1 MLDQH
6 LHFNYKD
13 IFLAPR
19 LALSPKKIWIFTLG
33 NLSGYIFYW
42 VFSFIALIISGINIS
57 DALYDFGLYPF
68 LSGNGYSYAS
78 WVIYYFGILFWF
90 FSLLLSSSA
99 VSTLT
104 IKQLKGDNFYSVNDA
119 IDDTMK
125 SWKTILFSPITFLII
140 ILSLILIGSVF
151 GLLGKIPF
159 IGSILTSLL
168 FPIYF
173 LGSIFLVFSILVFFS
188 SFLIL
193 PALTGAHSQD
203 TIGSVFH
210 SYQILFNQPWRLI
223 TYNFLLLPIIVFS
236 MNIFSWFYESSFNLI
251 NIILEEVI
259 GKSYSNIISYAS
271 SLLNVD
277 FIINNNNI
285 FQILTSNLENLS
297 LELLDFL
304 FLFFE
309 QLLNIF
315 LTILP
320 SLIYNSNGGYIS
332 STETFSAVILSVSLI
347 FLYLS
352 FFSYGFSILSVG
364 QTIIFIIFKKLME
377 DENLLKSSHDNN
389 DKTIEIDSSTITDS
403 SAKILGLSSEEE

>member
-1 MLDQH
+1 LLGQR

-33 NLSGYIFYW
+33 NLAGYIFYW
-42 VFSFIALIISGINIS
+42 VFSFIALIISGININE
-57 DALYDFGLYPF
+57 ALYDFGLYPF

-78 WVIYYFGILFWF
+78 WVVYYLGILFWF

-99 VSTLT
+99 VSSLT

-125 SWKTILFSPITFLII
+125 RWKTTLFSPVTLLII

-151 GLLGKIPF
+151 ALLGKIPF
-159 IGSILTSLL
+159 IGSILTSFL

-173 LGSIFLVFSILVFFS
+173 LGTIFLVFSILVFFS

-193 PALTGAHSQD
+193 PALTGAHSED

-223 TYNFLLLPIIVFS
+223 AYNFLLIPIIVFS
-236 MNIFSWFYESSFNLI
+236 MKILSWFFDSSFNLI
-251 NIILEEVI
+251 NIILEGII

-271 SLLNVD
+271 SLLNIEFV
-277 FIINNNNI
+277 INNNNI
-285 FQILTSNLENLS
+285 FQVLTSNIENLS

-304 FLFFE
+304 FLFFD

-315 LTILP
+315 LTLLP
-320 SLIYNSNGGYIS
+320 SLIYKSNGGYIS
-332 STETFSAVILSVSLI
+332 SIEIFSGIILSGSLI
-347 FLYLS
+347 FIYLL
-352 FFSYGFSILSVG
+352 FFSFGFSILSVG
-364 QTIIFIIFKKLME
+364 QTIIFIIFKKLIE
-377 DENLLKSSHDNN
+377 DENLLKSSNDNS

>member
-33 NLSGYIFYW
+33 NLSGYVFYW

-78 WVIYYFGILFWF
+78 WIIYYFGILFWF
-90 FSLLLSSSA
+90 FSLLMSSSA
-99 VSTLT
+99 VSALT
-104 IKQLKGDNFYSVNDA
+104 IKQLKGDNFYSANDA

-188 SFLIL
+188 SLLIL

-332 STETFSAVILSVSLI
+332 STETFSGVILSVSLI

>member
-1 MLDQH
+1 M
-6 LHFNYKD
+6 
-13 IFLAPR
+13 
-19 LALSPKKIWIFTLG
+19 ALSPKKIWIFTLG

-42 VFSFIALIISGINIS
+42 LFSFIALIISGININE
-57 DALYDFGLYPF
+57 ALYDFGLYPF
-68 LSGNGYSYAS
+68 LSGNSYSYAS
-78 WVIYYFGILFWF
+78 WVIYYLGILSWF

-99 VSTLT
+99 VSSLT
-104 IKQLKGDNFYSVNDA
+104 IKQLKGDNFYSVNEA

-125 SWKTILFSPITFLII
+125 RWKTILFSPLTLLII

-151 GLLGKIPF
+151 VLLGKIPL

-173 LGSIFLVFSILVFFS
+173 LGAIFLIFSILVFFS

-193 PALTGAHSQD
+193 PALTGAHSED

-223 TYNFLLLPIIVFS
+223 IYNFLLIPIIVFS
-236 MNIFSWFYESSFNLI
+236 MKILSWFFESSFNLI
-251 NIILEEVI
+251 NIILEEII

-271 SLLNVD
+271 SILNID
-277 FIINNNNI
+277 FVINNNNI
-285 FQILTSNLENLS
+285 FQVLTSNIENLS

-304 FLFFE
+304 FLFFD

-315 LTILP
+315 LSILP
-320 SLIYNSNGGYIS
+320 NLIYKSDGGYIS
-332 STETFSAVILSVSLI
+332 SIEIFSGIILSGSLI
-347 FLYLS
+347 FLYLL
-352 FFSYGFSILSVG
+352 FFSFGFSILSVG
-364 QTIIFIIFKKLME
+364 QTIIFIIFKKLIE
-377 DENLLKSSHDNN
+377 DENLLKSSHDNS

>member
-1 MLDQH
+1 MLGQR

-33 NLSGYIFYW
+33 NLAGYIFYW
-42 VFSFIALIISGINIS
+42 VFSFIALIISGININE
-57 DALYDFGLYPF
+57 ALYDFGLYPF

-78 WVIYYFGILFWF
+78 WVVYYLGILFWF

-99 VSTLT
+99 VSSLT

-125 SWKTILFSPITFLII
+125 RWKTTLFSPVTLLII

-151 GLLGKIPF
+151 ALLGKIPF
-159 IGSILTSLL
+159 IGSILTSFL

-173 LGSIFLVFSILVFFS
+173 LGTIFLVFSILVFFS

-193 PALTGAHSQD
+193 PALTGAHSED

-210 SYQILFNQPWRLI
+210 SYQIIFNQPWRLI
-223 TYNFLLLPIIVFS
+223 AYNFLLIPIIVFS
-236 MNIFSWFYESSFNLI
+236 MKILSWFFDSSFNLI
-251 NIILEEVI
+251 NIILEGII

-271 SLLNVD
+271 SLLNIE

-285 FQILTSNLENLS
+285 FQVLTSNIENLS

-304 FLFFE
+304 FLFFD

-315 LTILP
+315 LTLLP
-320 SLIYNSNGGYIS
+320 SLIYKSNGGYIS
-332 STETFSAVILSVSLI
+332 SIEIFSGIILSGSLI
-347 FLYLS
+347 FIYLL
-352 FFSYGFSILSVG
+352 FFSFGFSILSVG
-364 QTIIFIIFKKLME
+364 QTIIFIIFKKLIE
-377 DENLLKSSHDNN
+377 DENLLKSSHDNS

>member
-68 LSGNGYSYAS
+68 LSGQSYSYAS
-78 WVIYYFGILFWF
+78 WVIYYLGILFWF

-99 VSTLT
+99 VSSLT
-104 IKQLKGDNFYSVNDA
+104 IKQLKGDNLYSVNEA

-125 SWKTILFSPITFLII
+125 RWKTILFSPLTLLTI

-151 GLLGKIPF
+151 ALLGKIPF

-173 LGSIFLVFSILVFFS
+173 LGAIFLVFSILVFFS

-193 PALTGAHSQD
+193 PALTGAHNED

-277 FIINNNNI
+277 FIINDNNI

>member
-1 MLDQH
+1 MLDQR

-19 LALSPKKIWIFTLG
+19 LALSPKKIWIFILG

-68 LSGNGYSYAS
+68 LSGQSYSYAS
-78 WVIYYFGILFWF
+78 WVIYYLGILFWF

-99 VSTLT
+99 VSSLT

-125 SWKTILFSPITFLII
+125 RWKTILFSPVTLLII

-151 GLLGKIPF
+151 ALLGKIPF

-173 LGSIFLVFSILVFFS
+173 LGAIFLVFSILVFFS

-193 PALTGAHSQD
+193 PALTGAHNED

-223 TYNFLLLPIIVFS
+223 TYNFLLIPTIVFS
-236 MNIFSWFYESSFNLI
+236 MKIFSWFYESSFNLI
-251 NIILEEVI
+251 NIIFEEII
-259 GKSYSNIISYAS
+259 GKSYSNIMSYAS
-271 SLLNVD
+271 SILNID
-277 FIINNNNI
+277 FVINNNNI
-285 FQILTSNLENLS
+285 FQALTLNIENLS
-297 LELLDFL
+297 LEFLDLL
-304 FLFFE
+304 FLFFDE
-309 QLLNIF
+309 LLTIF
-315 LTILP
+315 LNILP
-320 SLIYNSNGGYIS
+320 SLIHNSNGGYIS
-332 STETFSAVILSVSLI
+332 SIETFSGIILSVFLI

-352 FFSYGFSILSVG
+352 FFSFGFSILSVG

-377 DENLLKSSHDNN
+377 DENLLKSNHDNGG
-389 DKTIEIDSSTITDS
+389 KTTGIGLSNISDS
-403 SAKILGLSSEEE
+403 SANILGLSSEEE

>member
-1 MLDQH
+1 MLGQR

-19 LALSPKKIWIFTLG
+19 IALSPKKIWIFTLG

-42 VFSFIALIISGINIS
+42 VFSFIALIISGINVNE
-57 DALYDFGLYPF
+57 ALYDFGLYPF

-78 WVIYYFGILFWF
+78 WFIYYLGILFWF

-99 VSTLT
+99 VSSLT

-125 SWKTILFSPITFLII
+125 RWKAILFSPVTLLII

-151 GLLGKIPF
+151 ALLGKIPF

-173 LGSIFLVFSILVFFS
+173 LGTIFLVFSILVFFS

-193 PALTGAHSQD
+193 PALTGAHSED

-223 TYNFLLLPIIVFS
+223 AYNFLLIPIIVFA
-236 MNIFSWFYESSFNLI
+236 MKILSWFFDSSFNLI
-251 NIILEEVI
+251 NIILEGII
-259 GKSYSNIISYAS
+259 GKSYLNIISYAS
-271 SLLNVD
+271 SLLNIE

-285 FQILTSNLENLS
+285 FQVLTSNIENLS

-304 FLFFE
+304 FLFFD

-315 LTILP
+315 LSLLP
-320 SLIYNSNGGYIS
+320 SLIYKSNGGYIS
-332 STETFSAVILSVSLI
+332 SIEIFSGIILSGSLI
-347 FLYLS
+347 FIYLL
-352 FFSYGFSILSVG
+352 FFSFGFSIFSVG
-364 QTIIFIIFKKLME
+364 QTIIFIIFKKLIE
-377 DENLLKSSHDNN
+377 DENLLRSSHDNS

>member
-1 MLDQH
+1 MLGQR

-19 LALSPKKIWIFTLG
+19 IALSPKKIWIFTLG

-42 VFSFIALIISGINIS
+42 VFSFIALIISGINVNE
-57 DALYDFGLYPF
+57 ALYDFGLYPF
-68 LSGNGYSYAS
+68 LSGNGYSYVS
-78 WVIYYFGILFWF
+78 WVMYYLGILFWF

-99 VSTLT
+99 VSSLT

-125 SWKTILFSPITFLII
+125 RWKTILFSPLTLLII
-140 ILSLILIGSVF
+140 ILSLILIGSAF
-151 GLLGKIPF
+151 ALLGKIPF

-173 LGSIFLVFSILVFFS
+173 LGTIFLVFSILVFFS

-193 PALTGAHSQD
+193 PALTGAHSED

-223 TYNFLLLPIIVFS
+223 AYNFLLIPIIVFA
-236 MNIFSWFYESSFNLI
+236 MKILSWFFDSSFNLI
-251 NIILEEVI
+251 NIILEGII
-259 GKSYSNIISYAS
+259 GKSYLNIISYAS
-271 SLLNVD
+271 SLLNIE

-285 FQILTSNLENLS
+285 FQVLTSNIENLS

-304 FLFFE
+304 FLFFD

-315 LTILP
+315 LSLLP
-320 SLIYNSNGGYIS
+320 SLIYKSNGGYIS
-332 STETFSAVILSVSLI
+332 SIEIFSGIILSGSLI
-347 FLYLS
+347 FIYLL
-352 FFSYGFSILSVG
+352 FFSFGFSIFSVG
-364 QTIIFIIFKKLME
+364 QTIIFIIFKKLIE
-377 DENLLKSSHDNN
+377 DENLLRSSHDNS

>member
-1 MLDQH
+1 MLGQR

-42 VFSFIALIISGINIS
+42 VFSFIALIISGINVNE
-57 DALYDFGLYPF
+57 ALYDFGLYPF
-68 LSGNGYSYAS
+68 LSGNGYSYVS
-78 WVIYYFGILFWF
+78 WVMYYLGILFWF

-99 VSTLT
+99 VSSLT

-125 SWKTILFSPITFLII
+125 RWKTILFSPVTLLII

-151 GLLGKIPF
+151 ALLGKIPF
-159 IGSILTSLL
+159 IGSILTSFL

-173 LGSIFLVFSILVFFS
+173 LGTIFLVFSILVFFS

-193 PALTGAHSQD
+193 PALTGAHSED

-223 TYNFLLLPIIVFS
+223 TYNFLLIPIIIFS
-236 MNIFSWFYESSFNLI
+236 MKILSWFFDSSFNLI
-251 NIILEEVI
+251 NIILEGII
-259 GKSYSNIISYAS
+259 GKSYLNIISYAS
-271 SLLNVD
+271 SLLNIE

-285 FQILTSNLENLS
+285 FQVLTSNIENLS

-304 FLFFE
+304 FLFFD

-315 LTILP
+315 LSLLP
-320 SLIYNSNGGYIS
+320 SLIYKSNGGYIS
-332 STETFSAVILSVSLI
+332 SIEIFSGIILSGSLI
-347 FLYLS
+347 FIYLL
-352 FFSYGFSILSVG
+352 FFSFGFSILSVG
-364 QTIIFIIFKKLME
+364 QTIIFIIFKKLIE
-377 DENLLKSSHDNN
+377 DENLLRSSHDNS

>member
-1 MLDQH
+1 MISQR

-42 VFSFIALIISGINIS
+42 IFSFIALIISGINIS

-68 LSGNGYSYAS
+68 LSGNGYSYFS
-78 WVIYYFGILFWF
+78 WIIYYLGILFWF
-90 FSLLLSSSA
+90 FCLLLSSSA
-99 VSTLT
+99 VSSLT

-119 IDDTMK
+119 IDDTTK
-125 SWKTILFSPITFLII
+125 RWKTILFSPVTLIII
-140 ILSLILIGSVF
+140 ILSLILIGSIF
-151 GLLGKIPF
+151 ALLGKIPF
-159 IGSILTSLL
+159 IGPILTSLL

-173 LGSIFLVFSILVFFS
+173 LGAIFLIFSILVFFS

-193 PALTGAHSQD
+193 PALTGAHNED

-223 TYNFLLLPIIVFS
+223 TYNFLLIPIIVFS
-236 MNIFSWFYESSFNLI
+236 MKIFSWFYESSFNLI
-251 NIILEEVI
+251 NIILIEII
-259 GKSYSNIISYAS
+259 GKSYSNTISYTS
-271 SLLNVD
+271 SLLNIEFV
-277 FIINNNNI
+277 INNNNI
-285 FQILTSNLENLS
+285 FQILTSNIENIS
-297 LELLDFL
+297 LEVLDFL
-304 FLFFE
+304 FLFLD

-320 SLIYNSNGGYIS
+320 SLIYKSNGGYIS
-332 STETFSAVILSVSLI
+332 SIETFSGIILSVFLI

-352 FFSYGFSILSVG
+352 FFSFGFSILSVG

-377 DENLLKSSHDNN
+377 DENLLKSSNDNGN
-389 DKTIEIDSSTITDS
+389 KTIEIDSSIITDS

>member
-1 MLDQH
+1 MLGQR

-33 NLSGYIFYW
+33 NLAGYIFYW
-42 VFSFIALIISGINIS
+42 VFSFIALIISGININE
-57 DALYDFGLYPF
+57 ALYDFGLYPF

-78 WVIYYFGILFWF
+78 WVVYYLGILFWF

-99 VSTLT
+99 VSSLT

-125 SWKTILFSPITFLII
+125 RWKTTLFSPVTLLII

-151 GLLGKIPF
+151 ALLGKIPF
-159 IGSILTSLL
+159 IGSILTSFL

-173 LGSIFLVFSILVFFS
+173 LGTIFLVFSILVFFS

-193 PALTGAHSQD
+193 PALTGAHSED

-223 TYNFLLLPIIVFS
+223 AYNFLLIPIIVFS
-236 MNIFSWFYESSFNLI
+236 MKILSWFFDSSFNLI
-251 NIILEEVI
+251 NIILEGII

-271 SLLNVD
+271 SLLNIEFV
-277 FIINNNNI
+277 INNNNI
-285 FQILTSNLENLS
+285 FQVLTSNIENLS

-304 FLFFE
+304 FLFFD

-315 LTILP
+315 LTLLP
-320 SLIYNSNGGYIS
+320 SLIYKSNGGYIS
-332 STETFSAVILSVSLI
+332 SIEIFSGIILSGSLI
-347 FLYLS
+347 FIYLL
-352 FFSYGFSILSVG
+352 FFSFGFSILSVG
-364 QTIIFIIFKKLME
+364 QTIIFIIFKKLIE
-377 DENLLKSSHDNN
+377 DENLLKSSHDNS

>member
-1 MLDQH
+1 MLDQR

-19 LALSPKKIWIFTLG
+19 LALSPKKIWIFILG

-68 LSGNGYSYAS
+68 LSGQSYSYAS
-78 WVIYYFGILFWF
+78 WVIYYLGILFWF

-99 VSTLT
+99 VSSLT

-125 SWKTILFSPITFLII
+125 RWKTILFSPVTLLII

-151 GLLGKIPF
+151 ALLGKIPF

-173 LGSIFLVFSILVFFS
+173 LGAIFLVFSILVFFS

-193 PALTGAHSQD
+193 PALTGAHNED

-223 TYNFLLLPIIVFS
+223 TYNFLLIPIIVFS
-236 MNIFSWFYESSFNLI
+236 MKIFSWFYESSFNLI
-251 NIILEEVI
+251 NIIFEEII
-259 GKSYSNIISYAS
+259 GKSYSNIMSYAS
-271 SLLNVD
+271 SILNID
-277 FIINNNNI
+277 FVINNNNI
-285 FQILTSNLENLS
+285 FQALTLNIENLS
-297 LELLDFL
+297 LEFLDFL
-304 FLFFE
+304 FLFFDE
-309 QLLNIF
+309 LLNI
-315 LTILP
+315 LLAILP
-320 SLIYNSNGGYIS
+320 SLIFSSNGGYIS
-332 STETFSAVILSVSLI
+332 PIEIFSGIILSGFLI

-352 FFSYGFSILSVG
+352 FFSFGFSILSVG

-377 DENLLKSSHDNN
+377 DENLLKSNHNNN
-389 DKTIEIDSSTITDS
+389 DKTIEIDSSAIADS

>member
-1 MLDQH
+1 MLGQR

-33 NLSGYIFYW
+33 NLAGYIFYW
-42 VFSFIALIISGINIS
+42 VFSFIALIISGININE
-57 DALYDFGLYPF
+57 ALYDFGLYPF

-78 WVIYYFGILFWF
+78 WVVYYLGILFWF

-99 VSTLT
+99 VSSLT

-125 SWKTILFSPITFLII
+125 RWKTTLFSPVTLLII

-151 GLLGKIPF
+151 ALLGKIPF
-159 IGSILTSLL
+159 IGSILTSFL

-173 LGSIFLVFSILVFFS
+173 LGTIFLVFSILVFFS

-193 PALTGAHSQD
+193 PALTGAHSED

-223 TYNFLLLPIIVFS
+223 AYNFLLIPIIVFS
-236 MNIFSWFYESSFNLI
+236 MKILSWFFDSSFNLI
-251 NIILEEVI
+251 NIILEGII

-271 SLLNVD
+271 SLLNIEFV
-277 FIINNNNI
+277 INNNNI
-285 FQILTSNLENLS
+285 FQVLTSNIENLS

-304 FLFFE
+304 FLFFD

-315 LTILP
+315 LTLLP
-320 SLIYNSNGGYIS
+320 SLIYKSNGGYIS
-332 STETFSAVILSVSLI
+332 SIEIFSGIILSGSLI
-347 FLYLS
+347 FIYLL
-352 FFSYGFSILSVG
+352 FFSFGFSILSVG
-364 QTIIFIIFKKLME
+364 QTIIFIIFKKLIE
-377 DENLLKSSHDNN
+377 DENLLKSSNDNS

-403 SAKILGLSSEEE
+403 SAKILGLSSEE

>member
-1 MLDQH
+1 M
-6 LHFNYKD
+6 
-13 IFLAPR
+13 
-19 LALSPKKIWIFTLG
+19 ALSPKKIWIFTLG

-42 VFSFIALIISGINIS
+42 LFSFIALIISGININE
-57 DALYDFGLYPF
+57 ALYDFGLYPF
-68 LSGNGYSYAS
+68 LSGNSYSYAS
-78 WVIYYFGILFWF
+78 WVIYYLGILSWF

-99 VSTLT
+99 VSSLT
-104 IKQLKGDNFYSVNDA
+104 IKQLKGDNFYSVNEA

-125 SWKTILFSPITFLII
+125 RWKTILFSPLTLLII

-151 GLLGKIPF
+151 VLLGKIPL

-173 LGSIFLVFSILVFFS
+173 LGAIFLIFSILVFFS

-193 PALTGAHSQD
+193 PALTGAHSED

-223 TYNFLLLPIIVFS
+223 IYNFLLIPIIVFS
-236 MNIFSWFYESSFNLI
+236 MKILSWFFESSFNLI
-251 NIILEEVI
+251 NIILEEII

-271 SLLNVD
+271 SILNID
-277 FIINNNNI
+277 FVINNNNI
-285 FQILTSNLENLS
+285 FQVLTSNIENLS

-304 FLFFE
+304 FLFFD

-315 LTILP
+315 LSILP
-320 SLIYNSNGGYIS
+320 NLIYKSDGGYIS
-332 STETFSAVILSVSLI
+332 SIEIFSGIILSGSLI
-347 FLYLS
+347 FLYLL
-352 FFSYGFSILSVG
+352 FFSFGFSILSVG
-364 QTIIFIIFKKLME
+364 QTIIFIIFKKLIE
-377 DENLLKSSHDNN
+377 DENLLKLSHDNS
-389 DKTIEIDSSTITDS
+389 DKINEINSSTITDS